1 MNTRSRLVQKL
12 AAGLGRKV
20 TLLALA
26 AAVTVG
32 APAAIAANSTLKYFT
47 WGGYDDPAFRKP
59 YLDKYGSGPEFI
71 FYGHPD
77 EAFAKLQAGFTADVA
92 HPCIHDV
99 KKWNDAG
106 LIQPIDTAKVK
117 AWNTI
122 IPALKD
128 APALMQDGK
137 NFLVPWE
144 WGASSV
150 IYRTDKVTPKE
161 ESFAL
166 LIDPALQGKV
176 AIVDAFDETYR
187 LAAVLAGVADPLAL
201 KEEEYPKVEAML
213 RQLRDNAR
221 MIWSDPAQL
230 EQAIASGEV
239 VAAWGWPNSFKNLS
253 KQGVPVSYMVKPKEK
268 LVTWLCGFAVL
279 KSASAPQDEIYDFIN
294 ALEDPQSG
302 KALIENWG
310 YGHANAESLKAANKA
325 DLEALGLGGDPNEF
339 LANGNLL
346 GPMPEE
352 QRARLVKMWDAV
364 KAGG

>member
-1 MNTRSRLVQKL
+1 MDIRSNFAQKSPGRLHIRQFSAAIL
-12 AAGLGRKV
+12 AVL
-20 TLLALA
+20 
-26 AAVTVG
+26 
-32 APAAIAANSTLKYFT
+32 AIAAPVAMAETSTLKYFT
-47 WGGYDDPAFRKP
+47 WGGYDDPAFRQP
-59 YLDKYGSGPEFI
+59 YIAKYGSGPEFI

-77 EAFAKLQAGFTADVA
+77 EAFAKLQAGFQADVA

-106 LIQPIDTAKVK
+106 LIQPIDTAKVQ
-117 AWNTI
+117 AWDSI
-122 IPALKD
+122 IPALKN
-128 APALMQDGK
+128 APALMQD
-137 NFLVPWE
+137 NQHFLVPWE

-150 IYRTDKVTPKE
+150 IYRTDKVQPAE
-161 ESFAL
+161 QSFAI
-166 LIDPALQGKV
+166 LIDPSLKGKV

-187 LAAVLAGVADPLAL
+187 LAAVLAGVSDPLNL
-201 KEEEYPKVEAML
+201 KEEDYPKVQAMM

-230 EQAIASGEV
+230 EQAMASGEV
-239 VAAWGWPNSFKNLS
+239 VAAWGWPNSFKNLG
-253 KQGVPVSYMVKPKEK
+253 KQGIPVAYMLKPKEK
-268 LVTWLCGFAVL
+268 LVTWLCGFVVL
-279 KSASAPQDEIYDFIN
+279 KSAKAPQEEIYDFIN

-310 YGHANAESLKAANKA
+310 YGHANALSLKAANKA
-325 DLEALGLGGDPNEF
+325 DLDALGLGGDPNEF

-352 QRARLVKMWDAV
+352 QRARLVKMWADV